1 MKYIL
6 LIILGLILL
15 FGGWFLSD
23 TPEDPVETAEK
34 VMAASTP
41 EEATYLIDGKGFSP
55 EDDEVTT
62 LFGEPAYGDIDGDG
76 DEDAVLILIQSPGG
90 SGTFYY
96 AAMAIN
102 NGVGFEGTDTIFLG
116 DRIAPQNY
124 DIEGNKAVINYV
136 VRDVTEPLTV
146 QPSIGKSLYLQYDA
160 DTLQLVLVAND
171 FEGEANPSQ
180 MTLTM
185 QPWTWIKKIN
195 NDDLEIVPTRSDL
208 FKLTFMEDGT
218 FSATTDC
225 NSVSGS
231 YEALDDTII
240 FENVVST
247 LMFCADSNEADFMSV
262 LNDAVGYHFTS
273 KGELILDL
281 KSGTA
286 TFR

>member
-240 FENVVST
+240 FEHVVAT